1 SAPCRPERGAHSV
14 RSRCPSPAADST
26 PSAAALVRPDVVRLA
41 RALARAGFV
50 VAVPAYAASDH
61 IVLRAAASAGLLA
74 GLLDTRLG
82 AAFTPPVA
90 AADDAA
96 LWLSLESPS
105 DRSRVVDRD
114 VADRALG
121 ALAAGVVVTDLG
133 GVPDAY
139 YVAETALRAGRPV
152 FFPRD
157 AAAGWPG
164 SLKRPGVCFG
174 RSPAKLLRAFG
185 ALWAQL

>member
-1 SAPCRPERGAHSV
+1 GAAHS
-14 RSRCPSPAADST
+14 PF
-26 PSAAALVRPDVVRLA
+26 LWVRPACGGWARPLA
-41 RALARAGFV
+41 PPGFV
-50 VAVPAYAASDH
+50 FAVPAYVASDH
-61 IVLRAAASAGLLA
+61 VVLRAAASAGLVA
-74 GLLDTRLG
+74 GMLDIRLG
-82 AAFTPPVA
+82 ADFTPPVA
-90 AADDAA
+90 VADDAA
-96 LWLSLESPS
+96 LWLSLGSPS